1 MSLSGPEYRHPANF
15 TVRQAIILL
24 HGYGADGHD
33 LIGLAPQMAEALPG
47 TAFYSPHAP
56 EPCEMSPSGRQWF
69 SLASY
74 DPEMMRRT
82 PETMSPIHARLL
94 QGARTAAPS
103 LQSFIDSITE
113 KEQIPLER
121 IALVGFSQGA
131 MMAMHVALRQS
142 TSLAAVVGFSGALVG
157 TEILHDEVTSR
168 PPMLLVHGDADP
180 VVPYPAMALAERA
193 LRENCVD
200 VNTVTCQ
207 GLPHG
212 IDKHGLSH
220 AIRFLKQSFALGDH
234 KADHLHDLET
244 RES

>member
-1 MSLSGPEYRHPANF
+1 MSLSGPEYRHPANSA
-15 TVRQAIILL
+15 VRQAVILL

-33 LIGLAPQMAEALPG
+33 LIGLAPQMAESLPG

-56 EPCEMSPSGRQWF
+56 EPCEMSPAGRQWF

-74 DPEMMRRT
+74 DPEMMLRA
-82 PETMSPIHARLL
+82 PEIMSPIHARLL
-94 QGARTAAPS
+94 QGARTAAPC
-103 LQSFIDSITE
+103 LHSFIESISE
-113 KEQIPLER
+113 KEQLPLER

-157 TEILHDEVTSR
+157 AEVLHDEVTAR
-168 PPMLLVHGDADP
+168 PPVLLVHGDADS
-180 VVPYPAMALAERA
+180 VVPYPAMAFAERA

-212 IDKHGLSH
+212 IDTHGLSH
-220 AIRFLKQSFALGDH
+220 AVRFLTQHFSLEDNTAG
-234 KADHLHDLET
+234 HLHDLET
-244 RES
+244 REP